1 MNALDTTTS
10 PASSESPA
18 ATNILEMRGVT
29 KGFSRHVVLHDLDF
43 AVPTGTVVGLLG
55 KNGAGKTTLLRCALG
70 LAKPDHGSVNLLGE
84 SAWNLS
90 AAAKQHLGYVPQSP
104 QLYPWMQVKHVIAY
118 TASFYLHWNRNLVDN
133 LVDRWEIPLGRR
145 TGTLSV
151 GELQKLALVLALGH
165 EPQLLVLD
173 EPVAALDPAA
183 RREFLKVVLE
193 IAAGGNR
200 TVIFS
205 THITSDL
212 ERVADRVAVL
222 QRGRIEYFGELGE
235 LKDQVKRL
243 SITSV
248 NALPERVSLPGILRQ
263 RVEGRQALVTTRAM
277 TPGLVEQIE
286 TEWQATVEVQD
297 LNLEEIF
304 LELHENP

>member
-1 MNALDTTTS
+1 MSIPDAIET
-10 PASSESPA
+10 
-18 ATNILEMRGVT
+18 ATAHETVAPRQVLEMRGVT
-29 KGFSRHVVLHDLDF
+29 KSFSGRHVLDRLNF
-43 AVPTGTVVGLLG
+43 SVPAGTVVGLLG

-70 LAKPDHGSVNLLGE
+70 LARPDHGTVNLLGE

-90 AAAKQHLGYVPQSP
+90 ASAKQHLGYVPQSP
-104 QLYPWMQVKHVIAY
+104 QLYPWMQVRHVIDY
-118 TASFYLHWNRNLVDN
+118 TASFYLHWNRTLVDG
-133 LVDRWEIPLGRR
+133 LVERWEIPLVRR

-165 EPQLLVLD
+165 EPELLVLD

-222 QRGRIEYFGELGE
+222 QRGHIEYFGELGD

-243 SITSV
+243 SITSP
-248 NALPERVSLPGILRQ
+248 NALPERISLPGLLRQ
-263 RVEGRQALVTTRAM
+263 RVEGCQALVTTRAL

-304 LELHENP
+304 LELHEDS